1 MSVMDMYDSMLT
13 STDDKQPTLW
23 ELLDSSRIEEPI
35 LAQTNQLLETMGFK
49 TSIQSEIGR
58 EFNHTYCVIESNVGD
73 DANVTTDFFCYGAV
87 TLCAASHI
95 SFIKLSMKDIGMSKT
110 LANYAEGWML
120 TPPTANSSFEAVNR
134 YAKGS
139 GMPFTLDPVKLK
151 FLSAVRKQSSEEMDL
166 ESKLIHLAEIAA
178 WTDRSWFTYDFHQ
191 MALLLAN
198 CVFDFSDAR
207 SFPFLYKTE
216 GGSGGLPPYGSLS
229 TAYSA
234 LHYYTRGKSQRA
246 ILGIMQESVAIAHS
260 ELAPRDS
267 YFLRASHLAN
277 AGDPTWAKYEAAYR
291 TLLERRGLSRGEAR
305 DLLRSL
311 TGTELPPALLALGV
325 EINPEGFVVG
335 SAIGH
340 LREKGYLMTEVDV
353 KLFEQQV
360 QKSEAVFGKKPIGK
374 LLEEQEE
381 AAAVFKSNCTKILS
395 ELYSGDP
402 RIREQVDAKL
412 GVIGTD
418 YDSFSEVAEDY
429 YRLRSD
435 LNAKFTSFFYTD
447 SIRVFKTKDVKDY
460 FGIRSL
466 DLVQDFNY
474 SELMPR
480 VRAPIEEYRRDR
492 EELAIIEEWLDS
504 GELGKVLRAPLPTGI
519 GTDDSRIIKEILDE
533 PIDPQCQGYAFVILT
548 DDSGLLRTA
557 ASIVK
562 GIPWRDSQSAKVCQ
576 IRRNDY
582 LALCLLGVREAY
594 ELRTR
599 GEKRPRRLHEVPYYN
614 YIMDVEWLLPQ
625 EAVSAILE
633 GYPGQWRRLVTIKLL
648 YDVPNME
655 RGLERTKYRQETN
668 TITVL
673 GGGYLQ
679 RLTTDT
685 LPEGKAWAELPIRD
699 IALWDDFSLQ
709 RRRNIHARRV
719 RVTGAANFVVSPR
732 RMGST
737 RSIRDWLRSVSNNPP
752 ITVAV

>member
-58 EFNHTYCVIESNVGD
+58 EFNHTYCMIESNVGD
-73 DANVTTDFFCYGAV
+73 DANVTTDSFCYGAV

-151 FLSAVRKQSSEEMDL
+151 FLSAV
-166 ESKLIHLAEIAA
+166 
-178 WTDRSWFTYDFHQ
+178 
-191 MALLLAN
+191 
-198 CVFDFSDAR
+198 
-207 SFPFLYKTE
+207 
-216 GGSGGLPPYGSLS
+216 
-229 TAYSA
+229 
-234 LHYYTRGKSQRA
+234 
-246 ILGIMQESVAIAHS
+246 
-260 ELAPRDS
+260 
-267 YFLRASHLAN
+267 
-277 AGDPTWAKYEAAYR
+277 
-291 TLLERRGLSRGEAR
+291 
-305 DLLRSL
+305 
-311 TGTELPPALLALGV
+311 
-325 EINPEGFVVG
+325 
-335 SAIGH
+335 
-340 LREKGYLMTEVDV
+340 
-353 KLFEQQV
+353 
-360 QKSEAVFGKKPIGK
+360 
-374 LLEEQEE
+374 
-381 AAAVFKSNCTKILS
+381 
-395 ELYSGDP
+395 
-402 RIREQVDAKL
+402 
-412 GVIGTD
+412 
-418 YDSFSEVAEDY
+418 
-429 YRLRSD
+429 
-435 LNAKFTSFFYTD
+435 
-447 SIRVFKTKDVKDY
+447 
-460 FGIRSL
+460 
-466 DLVQDFNY
+466 
-474 SELMPR
+474 
-480 VRAPIEEYRRDR
+480 
-492 EELAIIEEWLDS
+492 
-504 GELGKVLRAPLPTGI
+504 
-519 GTDDSRIIKEILDE
+519 
-533 PIDPQCQGYAFVILT
+533 
-548 DDSGLLRTA
+548 
-557 ASIVK
+557 
-562 GIPWRDSQSAKVCQ
+562 Q